1 MDAVLRSNR
10 LVRRIHFEDYGGAEF
25 ERLVF
30 AYHVRAGWQGLEW
43 YGQTGSDQGR
53 DILGSEIIE
62 DGHPRKTV
70 IQCVNRGN
78 LARAK
83 ALNDMRRAMLAPG
96 GPPEAF
102 KFVTRA
108 GVSASLRDAVRE
120 AANRLGIANVTI
132 WSGPDFEE
140 HLRLIGEDLLRRFC
154 GGEAFPDRADEIK
167 TFADDFPGLC
177 DGEALALMAAV
188 FDRPAFTTP
197 FHLESSLPAF
207 LTAIEDTISALNT
220 GIWRDREGAEIR
232 RIPSVHHL
240 KSPSTMAAVANTI
253 RKVDG
258 LRRLFVGYLRSGD
271 VRPCGCG
278 QPDCPVFMLSERAA
292 RDLDQ
297 ARRDILN
304 TFRAV
309 HSPLAVR
316 LE

>member
-1 MDAVLRSNR
+1 MDAVLRPNR
-10 LVRRIHFEDYGGAEF
+10 LVQRIHFEDYGGVEF

-30 AYHVRAGWQGLEW
+30 AYHVRAGWQELEW

-53 DILGSEIIE
+53 DILGSEIID
-62 DGHPRKTV
+62 DGQHRKTV
-70 IQCVNRGN
+70 IQCVNRGS
-78 LARAK
+78 LTRAK
-83 ALNDMRRAMLAPG
+83 ALNDMQQAMLAPG
-96 GPPEAF
+96 GRPEAF

-108 GVSASLRDAVRE
+108 GVSAGTRDVVRK
-120 AANRLGIANVTI
+120 AAHRLGVAHVTI
-132 WSGPDFEE
+132 WSGTDFEE
-140 HLRLIGEDLLRRFC
+140 HLRLVGEDLLRRFC

-167 TFADDFPGLC
+167 TFADDFPGLD
-177 DGEALALMAAV
+177 DGKALALMAAV

-240 KSPSTMAAVANTI
+240 KSASVRAGVPNTI
-253 RKVDG
+253 RNVDG

-278 QPDCPVFMLSERAA
+278 HADCPVFMLSERAA
-292 RDLDQ
+292 TDLDQ
-297 ARRDILN
+297 ARREILN

-309 HSPLAVR
+309 YSPLAVR
-316 LE
+316 LD